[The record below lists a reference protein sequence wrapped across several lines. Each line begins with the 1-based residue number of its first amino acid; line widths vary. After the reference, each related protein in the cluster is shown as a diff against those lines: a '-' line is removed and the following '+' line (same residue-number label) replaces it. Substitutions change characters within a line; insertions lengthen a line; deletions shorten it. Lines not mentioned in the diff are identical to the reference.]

1 MAINE
6 ASIIRRLADV
16 TKVRE
21 LAKKMPRLLSIIDID
36 GNPARAL
43 SLRINIPT
51 VKNSS
56 YPQNK
61 QDFSEV
67 VIELPERYPFPPG
80 PSVIFK
86 TPVWNPNIYQSG
98 KWCYGEWK
106 VTENLELFVIRL
118 MKVIA
123 LDPTIINPK
132 SAANGEAARWYI
144 KQLTVKPRLFPTV
157 SLIEIMSEPL
167 KPKISWNTV
176 K

>member
-1 MAINE
+1 MQETLQITARE
-6 ASIIRRLADV
+6 AV
-16 TKVRE
+16 E
-21 LAKKMPRLLSIIDID
+21 RLLAGNQKYIDAKCGIGDISKEIRQRTSQHGQAPYAIIVTCSDSRVI
-36 GNPARAL
+36 PE
-43 SLRINIPT
+43 NI
-51 VKNSS
+51 
-56 YPQNK
+56 
-61 QDFSEV
+61 FSAG
-67 VIELPERYPFPPG
+67 IG
-80 PSVIFK
+80 
-86 TPVWNPNIYQSG
+86 
-98 KWCYGEWK
+98 
-106 VTENLELFVIRL
+106 ELFVIRL